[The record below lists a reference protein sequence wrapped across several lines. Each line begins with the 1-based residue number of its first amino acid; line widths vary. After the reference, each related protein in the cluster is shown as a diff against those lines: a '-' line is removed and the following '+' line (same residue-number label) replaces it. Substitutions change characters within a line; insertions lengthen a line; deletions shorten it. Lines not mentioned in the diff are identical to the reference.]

1 MAVRKD
7 TESRRREVRVVYLWT
22 AFNKSVREE
31 INLKSPAE
39 HHGVGMKHLDHD
51 LTLGKATKR

>member
-1 MAVRKD
+1 M
-7 TESRRREVRVVYLWT
+7 YLWT
-22 AFNKSVREE
+22 AFNTSVRGE